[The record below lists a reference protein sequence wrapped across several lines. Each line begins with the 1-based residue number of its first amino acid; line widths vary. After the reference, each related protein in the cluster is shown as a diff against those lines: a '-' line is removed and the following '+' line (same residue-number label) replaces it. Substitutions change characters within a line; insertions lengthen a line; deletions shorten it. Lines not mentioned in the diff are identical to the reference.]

1 MTDATLT
8 LRHLCFTGPRKPA
21 AGIEFHSG
29 LNVIYGAS
37 ETGKSFILE
46 AIDFMLG
53 SKSELRDIGEWV
65 GYDRIFLGLED
76 SLGQQFTLE
85 RSTAGGNFLRY
96 EGLHFKKPAGLD
108 ETILKAKHN
117 PTQPDSL
124 SRYLLS
130 KIGLDEKRI
139 RKNVRGETD
148 SLSFRNLVP
157 FCMVGEQSIQKASS
171 PLLTGQPITATKEYS
186 VFKLL
191 LTGVDDSAI
200 TPEESAANRRVSRGA
215 KIEVIDEFIE
225 DQRQRLTCLVGEDDN
240 AEELQDQLEKLVASI
255 NREQGV
261 LNESESAYRGVVSE
275 RNLLRVR
282 LQRAQERQVEID
294 ELLSRFALLDKHYG
308 SDLERLEGIREAGS
322 LAAALDDQVCPLCGT
337 SPEQQ
342 HKDVE
347 CDGNIDAVVASVDAE
362 RSTILTLQRELQET
376 VTRLRKEAGEFEELV
391 PDIERQL
398 EVKNEELSTL
408 SPLLSDARAAYTEL
422 LSKRTVV
429 QNAINILK
437 SIEELEERKIELEA
451 PAVKVVDAE
460 KQSSD
465 LSQSTLNE
473 FSKVYEEILQRW
485 NFPDSERVHFDTETR
500 DFVISGKP
508 RGARGKG
515 MRAITHAA
523 FNIAL
528 LDYTERESLPHPGF
542 VVLDTP
548 LLAYREP
555 ESEEVDLRETNVHE
569 CFFNELARFAD
580 RQIIVLENVDP
591 PSNDKVGG
599 KKTFFSKSFQAGR
612 YGLFP
617 VDSPPNIDP
626 VRS

>member
-8 LRHLCFTGPRKPA
+8 IRHLCFTGPRRPA

-53 SKSELRDIGEWV
+53 SKSDLRDIGERV
-65 GYDRIFLGLED
+65 GYDRVFLGIED
-76 SLGQQFTLE
+76 SLGDEFTLE
-85 RSTAGGNFLRY
+85 RSIAGGNFLRY
-96 EGLHFKKPAGLD
+96 DGLHLGKPAGLNG
-108 ETILKAKHN
+108 TILKAKHN

-124 SRYLLS
+124 SRFLLA
-130 KIGLDEKRI
+130 KIGLDERRV
-139 RKNVRGETD
+139 RKNARGETD

-157 FCMVGEQSIQKASS
+157 FCMVNEQSIQKTSS
-171 PLLTGQPITATKEYS
+171 PLMTGQPISATKEYS

-200 TPEESAANRRVSRGA
+200 TPEESAATRRVSRGA
-215 KIEVIDEFIE
+215 KIEVIDELIE
-225 DQRQRLTCLVGEDDN
+225 DHRQRLAGLVGEDDDPK
-240 AEELQDQLEKLVASI
+240 ELQDQLEKLVTSI

-275 RNLLRVR
+275 RNQLRAR
-282 LQRAQERQVEID
+282 LQSAQERQAEID
-294 ELLSRFALLDKHYG
+294 ELLSRFALLDEHYG
-308 SDLERLEGIREAGS
+308 SDLERLEGIREAGA
-322 LAAALDDQVCPLCGT
+322 LAAALEDQICPLCGT
-337 SPEQQ
+337 PPEQQ
-342 HKDVE
+342 HKDAQ

-362 RSTILTLQRELQET
+362 RTKILTLQRELRET
-376 VTRLRKEAGEFEELV
+376 VVKLREEAGGFEELV
-391 PDIERQL
+391 PDIEKQL
-398 EVKNEELSTL
+398 ANKNEELATL
-408 SPLLSDARAAYTEL
+408 SPSLSDARAAYTEL
-422 LSKRTVV
+422 LGKRGTV
-429 QNAINILK
+429 QNAINILN
-437 SIEELEERKIELEA
+437 SIEELEERKIELENPIA
-451 PAVKVVDAE
+451 KVEETE
-460 KQSSD
+460 KPSSE

-473 FSKVYEEILQRW
+473 FSKVYEEILRGW
-485 NFPDSERVHFDTETR
+485 SFPDAERVHFDTQTR

-528 LDYTERESLPHPGF
+528 LDYTEREELPHPGF

-555 ESEEVDLRETNVHE
+555 EGDEDDLSATDVHE
-569 CFFNELARFAD
+569 CFFKDLARFAD
-580 RQIIVLENVDP
+580 RQVIVLENVDP
-591 PSNDKVGG
+591 PSNDKAGI
-599 KKTFFSKSFQAGR
+599 KKTFFSKNAQVGR
-612 YGLFP
+612 YGFFP
-617 VDSPPNIDP
+617 I
-626 VRS
+626 